1 MDRYNRIQ
9 ARVGNTDVDD
19 ASANIV
25 MPVNEACDTPKS
37 FGLDGYFIFYH
48 VCDPAITGKY
58 VTLQL
63 TDDSVWPSFDV
74 TELEVFTAA
83 KVKGGLLKLAKHVT
97 QKLKSHFNLLQSYFS
112 WPTTRSREYPA
123 VGCIEF
129 LFTKSTPS
137 TGSMKPCTTAM
148 TKNAGGFR
156 YLQTK
161 YKS

>member
-1 MDRYNRIQ
+1 MLKAFAVSKLRVTSRFVDECCMDRYNRIQ

-19 ASANIV
+19 ASANTV
-25 MPVNEACDTPKS
+25 MTVNEACDTPKS

-83 KVKGGLLKLAKHVT
+83 KVKGGLI
-97 QKLKSHFNLLQSYFS
+97 N
-112 WPTTRSREYPA
+112 
-123 VGCIEF
+123 C
-129 LFTKSTPS
+129 
-137 TGSMKPCTTAM
+137 
-148 TKNAGGFR
+148 
-156 YLQTK
+156 
-161 YKS
+161 